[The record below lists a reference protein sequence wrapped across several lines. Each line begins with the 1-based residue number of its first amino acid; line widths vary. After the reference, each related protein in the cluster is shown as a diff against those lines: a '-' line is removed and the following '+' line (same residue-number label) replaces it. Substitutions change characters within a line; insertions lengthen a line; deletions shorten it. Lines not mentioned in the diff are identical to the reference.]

1 MASANSTLRLSVDN
15 SQYNQGLRDATKS
28 FQDFTKAIGI
38 NIKNFTAMGI
48 AVSVASKAIDAF
60 MSTCSEAIDRS
71 GQLAKE
77 AEGVEMAFNRLNRP
91 ELLDNLRNATHNT
104 VSDLELMKN
113 AVKFDNFG
121 LSLEQM
127 GTFLAFAQQQA
138 KDTGQSVDYMVDS
151 IVTGL
156 GRKSLPILDNLGL
169 SAAEIKKEMKDT
181 GDMTTAVANIIQKR
195 MNDAGGYMETASDRA
210 AQANAELEN
219 SYLEL
224 GKVMQETFGFTG
236 WSDMATGIK
245 TELVGALTFT
255 IETINEAKGAWN
267 SFMQLLGVQDKPEK
281 PAPEPSSYPN
291 GTYFETTDA
300 DGNLVNAG
308 RWLNGK
314 RVVNTTGVTV
324 TGSDKSDEKKKKPKT
339 SGTKTIKT
347 EEQLNSEEIK
357 KLTEEYINASDKRR
371 AAIREEIKVL
381 QDRNTYIQQMRD
393 NALGKPG
400 QHGKMEAAQGVSV
413 TGGTNTNPL
422 KDHKNAVIEIV
433 SPLQAL
439 QKEYDR
445 LAEAQ
450 SKALNPEVWNAY
462 AKRMQEVQGEMD
474 DFKGTVPKSLKETSK
489 AAELAASCIGSI
501 GSAFNSIEDPA
512 ANVAGIV
519 MQAIA
524 TVAMAYSQALA
535 TDWTSKSNIY
545 SFIAAAAASTASM
558 IATIASIHSATGYS
572 EGGEIKGRTFSGDQI
587 PAMLNAG
594 EIVLN
599 RAQAGNLASQLQ
611 GVGMSNVNWQIRIKG
626 EDMYLTASTSQQRRG
641 RGRIVTSNRQRN

>member
-1 MASANSTLRLSVDN
+1 
-15 SQYNQGLRDATKS
+15 
-28 FQDFTKAIGI
+28 
-38 NIKNFTAMGI
+38 
-48 AVSVASKAIDAF
+48 
-60 MSTCSEAIDRS
+60 
-71 GQLAKE
+71 
-77 AEGVEMAFNRLNRP
+77 
-91 ELLDNLRNATHNT
+91 
-104 VSDLELMKN
+104 MK
-113 AVKFDNFG
+113 
-121 LSLEQM
+121 
-127 GTFLAFAQQQA
+127 
-138 KDTGQSVDYMVDS
+138 
-151 IVTGL
+151 
-156 GRKSLPILDNLGL
+156 R
-169 SAAEIKKEMKDT
+169 
-181 GDMTTAVANIIQKR
+181 
-195 MNDAGGYMETASDRA
+195 
-210 AQANAELEN
+210 
-219 SYLEL
+219 
-224 GKVMQETFGFTG
+224 
-236 WSDMATGIK
+236 
-245 TELVGALTFT
+245 
-255 IETINEAKGAWN
+255 
-267 SFMQLLGVQDKPEK
+267 
-281 PAPEPSSYPN
+281 
-291 GTYFETTDA
+291 
-300 DGNLVNAG
+300 
-308 RWLNGK
+308 
-314 RVVNTTGVTV
+314 
-324 TGSDKSDEKKKKPKT
+324 KKKPKT

>member
-60 MSTCSEAIDRS
+60 MSTCSEAIERS

-195 MNDAGGYMETASDRA
+195 MNDAGGYMETTADRA

-224 GKVMQETFGFTG
+224 GKVMQETFGITG

-611 GVGMSNVNWQIRIKG
+611 GVGMSNVNWQIHMKG
-626 EDMYLTASTSQQRRG
+626 EDIYLSASTSQQRRG

>member
-60 MSTCSEAIDRS
+60 MSTCSEAIERS

-195 MNDAGGYMETASDRA
+195 MNDAGGYMETTADRA

-300 DGNLVNAG
+300 DGNLINAG

-324 TGSDKSDEKKKKPKT
+324 TGSDKSEEKKKKPKT

-611 GVGMSNVNWQIRIKG
+611 GVGMSNVNWQIHMRG
-626 EDMYLTASTSQQRRG
+626 EDIYLSASTSQQRRG
-641 RGRIVTSNRQRN
+641 RGRIVTSNRERN

>member
-195 MNDAGGYMETASDRA
+195 MNDAGGYMETAADRA

-224 GKVMQETFGFTG
+224 GKAMQETFGFTG

-314 RVVNTTGVTV
+314 KVVNTTGVTV

>member
-60 MSTCSEAIDRS
+60 MSTCSEAIERS

-195 MNDAGGYMETASDRA
+195 MNDAGGYMETTADRA

-324 TGSDKSDEKKKKPKT
+324 TGSDKSEEKKKKPKT

-611 GVGMSNVNWQIRIKG
+611 GVGMSNVNWQIHMKG
-626 EDMYLTASTSQQRRG
+626 EDIYLSASTSQQRRG